1 MSQTRVIDLSAI
13 NKNLSIRFRS
23 KFRKQSKGSISNYL
37 RAISLARTFPNYLRA
52 ASIIATVI
60 AKKVKGEG
68 LIHFEEYI
76 TVTTFIISGGGF
88 VIRKCGLCYNFDQS
102 CDHMG
107 GGLVISQAEIEC
119 HHIGRAPFITSMGGH
134 RRSW

>member
-23 KFRKQSKGSISNYL
+23 KFRKQSEGSISNYL
-37 RAISLARTFPNYLRA
+37 RAISLARTFPNYLRGA
-52 ASIIATVI
+52 CIIATVI

-68 LIHFEEYI
+68 LIFSENFINMI
-76 TVTTFIISGGGF
+76 TFLIF
-88 VIRKCGLCYNFDQS
+88 VIRKCGLCDNFDQS

-107 GGLVISQAEIEC
+107 GGPVISQAEIEC